1 MCHIKPCGTHQLL
14 WIYLI
19 CMQVTGTAAGSG
31 AGGRESVGEEDPAAA
46 TKKRGRPKKGQPPP
60 HQTAL
65 PLVAL
70 LPQLSPKGISNRRAK
85 VPAKK
90 RSKGK
95 TKPGNGRWVGGGTV
109 AKHAHPHFAR
119 TDRVSLCIAYWH
131 GEATAMCFQEE
142 LMERLDQMA

>member
-1 MCHIKPCGTHQLL
+1 VANIKLL

-19 CMQVTGTAAGSG
+19 CMQVAETAAGSG
-31 AGGRESVGEEDPAAA
+31 AGDGESVGKKDPAAA
-46 TKKRGRPKKGQPPP
+46 TKKRGRSKKGQPPP

-95 TKPGNGRWVGGGTV
+95 TKPGNGRWVGGG
-109 AKHAHPHFAR
+109 HR
-119 TDRVSLCIAYWH
+119 C
-131 GEATAMCFQEE
+131 
-142 LMERLDQMA
+142 